1 MWKLWEKILEMTHK
15 EGSPLGLPPNKAL
28 MDATDTFLR
37 KPAIVTKRSPH
48 IRDATDLKRF
58 MFTVVVALLPCYA
71 FGIYNT
77 GRNAYLAIGVTDA
90 TLVQCLVEGA
100 AWVLPLLVL
109 TYAIGGAWEGLFA
122 QLRGHEVSEGFLVT
136 GALLPLIVPATLPWW
151 QLVLAI
157 SFGVVIGKEVF
168 GGVGMNILNPAL
180 TARAFLFFAY
190 PAQISGDV
198 WVPTAAVKGANGA
211 LEPYWQ
217 STIRFFAPE
226 KLQAFIDGSQK
237 AVDGYSGATAL
248 AVVATNEAGKNSLD
262 ALHEL
267 YSVQDMFL
275 GFIPGSIGE
284 TSIIAIALGA
294 FILIL
299 TGVGSWRTMLGCFAG
314 GFLMA
319 GVFAM
324 ASQGS
329 SDVPDFFKLAPYEH
343 LLMGGFAFGAVFMA
357 TDPVSSPLQQ
367 TSKLIY
373 GFLIGALCIVIRTV
387 NPAYP
392 EGMMLAILFMNVFA
406 PLIDHYVVEAKLKR
420 RAAHAAG

>member
-28 MDATDTFLR
+28 MAATDTFLR

-48 IRDATDLKRF
+48 IRDASDLKRF

-77 GRNAYLAIGVTDA
+77 GRNAYLAIGVKDA

-100 AWVLPLLVL
+100 AWVLPLLVI

-136 GALLPLIVPATLPWW
+136 GALLPLIIPATLPWW
-151 QLVLAI
+151 QLALAV

-180 TARAFLFFAY
+180 TGRAFLFFAY

-198 WVPTAAVKGANGA
+198 WVPTPVVKNAAGA

-217 STIRFFAPE
+217 TTLQLFAPE
-226 KLQAFIDGSQK
+226 KLQAFIDGSAK

-248 AVVATNEAGKNSLD
+248 AVVATNEAGKDSLESM
-262 ALHEL
+262 HSL
-267 YSVQDMFL
+267 YSVADMFW

-284 TSIIAIALGA
+284 TSVVAILMGA
-294 FILIL
+294 FVLIL
-299 TGVGSWRTMLGCFAG
+299 TGVGSWRTMVGVFVG
-314 GFLMA
+314 GFVVA
-319 GVFAM
+319 SIFAL

-329 SDVPDFFKLAPYEH
+329 SDVPDFFKLAAHEH
-343 LLMGGFAFGAVFMA
+343 LIMGGFAFGAVFMA

-373 GFLIGALCIVIRTV
+373 GFLIGGLCIVIRTV

-420 RAAHAAG
+420 RAAHAN